1 MENKWKYSTRIKSQS
16 FLYVE
21 MKKAGRLVLQGYDKQ
36 QIRDKSLNDNIF
48 QVNTTARKSEIASAV
63 TKRLSV
69 LDTYLIEKLVSSDIQ
84 TSKVIVIYSIMKTD
98 RLFFEFMNEVYKDK
112 IMFGDKLILDKDF
125 NMFFDR
131 KKEQSPDVS
140 LWADYTF
147 YKLKQVISR
156 TLNESGLCKREGKK
170 MKIVE
175 PIVESSVTEHI
186 KEIGDKLYINIL
198 LGKID

>member
-36 QIRDKSLNDNIF
+36 QIRDKSLSDNIF

>member
-36 QIRDKSLNDNIF
+36 QIRDKSLDDNIF

-69 LDTYLIEKLVSSDIQ
+69 LDTYLIEKLVSSDVQ

-98 RLFFEFMNEVYKDK
+98 KLFFEFMNEVYKDK

-131 KKEQSPDVS
+131 KKEQSPNVS

>member
-36 QIRDKSLNDNIF
+36 QIRDKSLDDNIF

-69 LDTYLIEKLVSSDIQ
+69 LDTYLIEKLVSSDVQ

-131 KKEQSPDVS
+131 KKEQSPNVS

>member
-1 MENKWKYSTRIKSQS
+1 
-16 FLYVE
+16 
-21 MKKAGRLVLQGYDKQ
+21 
-36 QIRDKSLNDNIF
+36 
-48 QVNTTARKSEIASAV
+48 
-63 TKRLSV
+63 
-69 LDTYLIEKLVSSDIQ
+69 
-84 TSKVIVIYSIMKTD
+84 
-98 RLFFEFMNEVYKDK
+98 
-112 IMFGDKLILDKDF
+112 MFGDKLILDKDF

-131 KKEQSPDVS
+131 KKEQSPNVS

-198 LGKID
+198 LGKIDWALTWKGGALWRR

>member
-69 LDTYLIEKLVSSDIQ
+69 LDTYLIEKLVSSDVQ